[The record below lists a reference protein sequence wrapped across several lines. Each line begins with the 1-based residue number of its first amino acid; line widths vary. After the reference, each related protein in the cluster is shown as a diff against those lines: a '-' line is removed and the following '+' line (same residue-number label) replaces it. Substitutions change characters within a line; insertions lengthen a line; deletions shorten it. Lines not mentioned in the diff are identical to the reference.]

1 MDSIVDMVSLSESR
15 QCKFM
20 MLLENRSLHVLAEK
34 ESGIS
39 IDAGH
44 YTLYTIHYPECKK
57 LNQSS

>member
-39 IDAGH
+39 IDARS
-44 YTLYTIHYPECKK
+44 LYTIHYTLPRM
-57 LNQSS
+57 